1 MKAILA
7 PVWLSGFILME
18 ICMSTAAKK
27 AATARKGITPAKKA
41 ATKPVDL
48 AELLKL
54 PAQLEA
60 GFQRILD
67 KMTQASPSALPAVQ
81 TGTDNA
87 AARLDALLT
96 IFSGRQAQ
104 HALQDMLEAGGPP
117 TREQLLHLADKHISA
132 RGGK

>member
-1 MKAILA
+1 MTAQTKKTSASRKAVA
-7 PVWLSGFILME
+7 
-18 ICMSTAAKK
+18 
-27 AATARKGITPAKKA
+27 PAKKD

-48 AELLKL
+48 AELLTL

-67 KMTQASPSALPAVQ
+67 KMTQACPTALPTVQ

-104 HALQDMLEAGGPP
+104 NILQDMLDTGRPP
-117 TREQLLHLADKHISA
+117 SREQLLQQADKLIA
-132 RGGK
+132 AK

>member
-1 MKAILA
+1 MTAQTKK
-7 PVWLSGFILME
+7 
-18 ICMSTAAKK
+18 TAAPRK
-27 AATARKGITPAKKA
+27 AVAPAKKA

-81 TGTDNA
+81 TGADNA

-104 HALQDMLEAGGPP
+104 NILQDMLDTGRPP
-117 TREQLLHLADKHISA
+117 SREQLLQQADKLIA
-132 RGGK
+132 AK

>member
-1 MKAILA
+1 MSSGAKQAPAPRKAVA
-7 PVWLSGFILME
+7 P
-18 ICMSTAAKK
+18 T
-27 AATARKGITPAKKA
+27 KKA

-67 KMTQASPSALPAVQ
+67 KMTQASPSPLPAVQ

-87 AARLDALLT
+87 TARLDALLT

-104 HALQDMLEAGGPP
+104 NILQDMLDTGRPP
-117 TREQLLHLADKHISA
+117 SREQLLQQADKLIA
-132 RGGK
+132 AK

>member
-1 MKAILA
+1 
-7 PVWLSGFILME
+7 
-18 ICMSTAAKK
+18 MSTATKK
-27 AATARKGITPAKKA
+27 AATARKGIAPANKA

-67 KMTQASPSALPAVQ
+67 KMTQASPSALPTVQ

-104 HALQDMLEAGGPP
+104 NILQDMLESGRPP
-117 TREQLLHLADKHISA
+117 SREQLLREADKLIA
-132 RGGK
+132 VRGGK